1 MFSGRY
7 INYFSSHPEQYKKN
21 IIANLVDQAILLSD
35 ERFHSSN
42 LEIVKTILRNN
53 CYPADLVNK
62 KIKDRLIT
70 IKKNKISEER
80 KTNDNNDISKTM
92 VVPFVKGI
100 SNGIKRIVKN
110 CVNVRFSIPK
120 KLDSIIKRG
129 KDKLELKQNTGVVYR
144 LDCKD
149 CEQVYIEQ
157 TKRHLETRVREH
169 RNNIKN
175 ASGNNSVVTNHR
187 LSTNHEFKW
196 DNVSILH
203 KERHRRKREIAE
215 MFFIKKYKKSNR
227 TLNLQKD
234 TDNLNPIYD
243 RIIM

>member
-1 MFSGRY
+1 
-7 INYFSSHPEQYKKN
+7 
-21 IIANLVDQAILLSD
+21 LLSD

-80 KTNDNNDISKTM
+80 KTNDNNDISKTIM
-92 VVPFVKGI
+92 VPFVKGI

-129 KDKLELKQNTGVVYR
+129 KINW
-144 LDCKD
+144 
-149 CEQVYIEQ
+149 
-157 TKRHLETRVREH
+157 
-169 RNNIKN
+169 N
-175 ASGNNSVVTNHR
+175 
-187 LSTNHEFKW
+187 
-196 DNVSILH
+196 
-203 KERHRRKREIAE
+203 
-215 MFFIKKYKKSNR
+215 SNR
-227 TLNLQKD
+227 IRGWFTDWTARIANRFILDRQND
-234 TDNLNPIYD
+234 T
-243 RIIM
+243 